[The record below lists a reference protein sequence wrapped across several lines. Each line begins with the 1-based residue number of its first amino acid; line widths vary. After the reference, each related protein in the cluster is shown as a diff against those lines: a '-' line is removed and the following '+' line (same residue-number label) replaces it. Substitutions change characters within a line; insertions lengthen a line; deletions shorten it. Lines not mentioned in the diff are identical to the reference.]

1 MQFTSFPFISLL
13 LAPVLITARL
23 SVTNIR
29 GNHQQQL
36 DERIL
41 VPKTSSVKAPAPKW
55 KPAPKFSLHCL
66 FNTRF

>member
-29 GNHQQQL
+29 GNYQQQL
-36 DERIL
+36 DERNL
-41 VPKTSSVKAPAPKW
+41 VPKTSSLKAPAPKW
-55 KPAPKFSLHCL
+55 AFLL
-66 FNTRF
+66 ILGFTNVILL